1 MNLDQEE
8 CKDRFELYEKRNG
21 RTSYQL
27 AGVKSE
33 KKGYFHKEVN
43 EYGKER
49 INMFMIGHVK
59 TVKLKSKKKLKGA
72 LSWPKWYNKSRKYW
86 LTIKDL
92 ESLKIGDKSVV
103 LSLHP
108 NVLDGPLTYCKE
120 DVGYRPEIFFKSIT

>member
-8 CKDRFELYEKRNG
+8 CKDRFELYEKRHG

-43 EYGKER
+43 EYRKER

-59 TVKLKSKKKLKGA
+59 TVKLKGA
-72 LSWPKWYNKSRKYW
+72 LPWPNQ
-86 LTIKDL
+86 
-92 ESLKIGDKSVV
+92 ENIG
-103 LSLHP
+103 LL
-108 NVLDGPLTYCKE
+108 
-120 DVGYRPEIFFKSIT
+120 